1 MTDSGVTRKL
11 AAIFYA
17 DVAGYSRLTGAD
29 EEGTHARVSSH
40 LDTMAARITEAGGQV
55 LHYAGDA
62 VLAEFASA
70 VVAVEC
76 AVAVQQELAARD
88 AEVPEESKVRFRVGI
103 NIGDV
108 IVDRG
113 ELFGDGVNVAAR
125 LESLAEPGGVCISA
139 AVHEQVAGKR
149 DLAFTDMGAQQV
161 KNIARPIRAYA
172 VGPGAPEAP
181 SGSALD
187 NLSQDIRFCTA
198 ADGAQLAYSA
208 VGDGP
213 PLVKT
218 ANWLNHLE
226 YDWESPVWRH
236 GVHAQAA
243 DNTLIRYDQRGTGL
257 SEWQV
262 EDISFEAWLM
272 DMEAVVDAAG
282 LERFAI
288 FGVSQG
294 CSLAVAY
301 AARHP
306 ERVSKL
312 VLYGGYLRGRN
323 HRGAPEQLTQDE
335 AMIDLI
341 KVGWGQQNPAFRQVF
356 TQLLVPDGTP
366 EQMDWYNE
374 LQLRTTTPEN
384 AVRIREVQNEINVDD
399 LAPQVQAQTL
409 VVHIRDD
416 AVVPFDEGRRMAAR
430 IPGARLVALEGRNH
444 LILESDASW
453 PRWRDTVTAFL
464 RGEA

>member
-1 MTDSGVTRKL
+1 M
-11 AAIFYA
+11 
-17 DVAGYSRLTGAD
+17 
-29 EEGTHARVSSH
+29 
-40 LDTMAARITEAGGQV
+40 
-55 LHYAGDA
+55 
-62 VLAEFASA
+62 
-70 VVAVEC
+70 
-76 AVAVQQELAARD
+76 
-88 AEVPEESKVRFRVGI
+88 
-103 NIGDV
+103 
-108 IVDRG
+108 
-113 ELFGDGVNVAAR
+113 
-125 LESLAEPGGVCISA
+125 AEPGGVCISA

-226 YDWESPVWRH
+226 YDWENPVWRH

-282 LERFAI
+282 LER
-288 FGVSQG
+288 
-294 CSLAVAY
+294 
-301 AARHP
+301 
-306 ERVSKL
+306 
-312 VLYGGYLRGRN
+312 LRY
-323 HRGAPEQLTQDE
+323 Q
-335 AMIDLI
+335 
-341 KVGWGQQNPAFRQVF
+341 W
-356 TQLLVPDGTP
+356 
-366 EQMDWYNE
+366 
-374 LQLRTTTPEN
+374 
-384 AVRIREVQNEINVDD
+384 
-399 LAPQVQAQTL
+399 
-409 VVHIRDD
+409 
-416 AVVPFDEGRRMAAR
+416 
-430 IPGARLVALEGRNH
+430 
-444 LILESDASW
+444 
-453 PRWRDTVTAFL
+453 
-464 RGEA
+464 